1 MFDGIQQSVDD
12 QVAIAGEKL
21 KHSAPP
27 VQYVMP
33 GGSSVVVVLTAQT
46 RDPEFN
52 PRVFSLLL
60 FISCMLVSIEHKY
73 SSQIGYMVECILY
86 SVNVFNRS
94 DLHEVYEIMQS
105 WLLTRMYGSQ

>member
-1 MFDGIQQSVDD
+1 M
-12 QVAIAGEKL
+12 AIAGEKL

-52 PRVFSLLL
+52 PRVFSL
-60 FISCMLVSIEHKY
+60 FSFSSHTMKHKY
-73 SSQIGYMVECILY
+73 SFHIGHMVECILY
-86 SVNVFNRS
+86 SVNVCQLS
-94 DLHEVYEIMQS
+94 
-105 WLLTRMYGSQ
+105 

>member
-60 FISCMLVSIEHKY
+60 FISYMLISIKQNIHPTLDTC
-73 SSQIGYMVECILY
+73 MVECILY
-86 SVNVFNRS
+86 SVSALQKHLNHIFRLS
-94 DLHEVYEIMQS
+94 QLHHVE
-105 WLLTRMYGSQ
+105 

>member
-1 MFDGIQQSVDD
+1 MSDCM
-12 QVAIAGEKL
+12 

-33 GGSSVVVVLTAQT
+33 GGSSEVSVLTAQA

-60 FISCMLVSIEHKY
+60 LTSYMLPFTLK
-73 SSQIGYMVECILY
+73 
-86 SVNVFNRS
+86 
-94 DLHEVYEIMQS
+94 
-105 WLLTRMYGSQ
+105 